1 MESLRAKWD
10 AAARTLG
17 ASASHLGASASERT
31 QQVKAVA
38 EQRLGCKLGAQ
49 SYQQVKNSELD
60 TDAVEGAFTI
70 DDEEAPDV
78 GLCVRFTP
86 TLWFTALSFVNSMHR
101 GGCSAFLSLCG
112 CHGSLSV
119 ERGLSVVCRA
129 TLSEKHKELLSQAK
143 DSITATE
150 TQVKWLREER
160 MQHEQTVRHLHE
172 LNGTG
177 IPRIGIETPRRRRC
191 CASCRSCT
199 IM

>member
-78 GLCVRFTP
+78 GL
-86 TLWFTALSFVNSMHR
+86 
-101 GGCSAFLSLCG
+101 
-112 CHGSLSV
+112 
-119 ERGLSVVCRA
+119 A